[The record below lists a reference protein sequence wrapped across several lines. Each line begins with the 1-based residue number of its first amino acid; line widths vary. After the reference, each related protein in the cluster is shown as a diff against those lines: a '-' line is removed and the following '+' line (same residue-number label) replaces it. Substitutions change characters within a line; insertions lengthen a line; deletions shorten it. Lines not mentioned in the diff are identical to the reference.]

1 LALYCGK
8 VVQVSGGDI
17 IIRCQQNKAVAHGH
31 YALENVWRGAEGQSE
46 IGGDFLLTGDPLTR
60 TYQPNT
66 KVFGVAELV
75 PPSASMTAPGLRAP
89 PRSLNWVAPST
100 IANYKPGT
108 PVMFGMTPPPAGTFI
123 RDSMGLKG
131 SALDK

>member
-46 IGGDFLLTGDPLTR
+46 IGGDFLLTGDPLAP
-60 TYQPNT
+60 TYRPDT
-66 KVFGVAELV
+66 KVFGVAELG
-75 PPSASMTAPGLRAP
+75 PPIVFTTSAGWRTQSPKLT
-89 PRSLNWVAPST
+89 WVAAST
-100 IANYKPGT
+100 IANYKPNS
-108 PVMFGMTPPPAGTFI
+108 PVTYGITPPPSTTFI
-123 RDSMGLKG
+123 RESMGLKG
-131 SALDK
+131 SSLDR